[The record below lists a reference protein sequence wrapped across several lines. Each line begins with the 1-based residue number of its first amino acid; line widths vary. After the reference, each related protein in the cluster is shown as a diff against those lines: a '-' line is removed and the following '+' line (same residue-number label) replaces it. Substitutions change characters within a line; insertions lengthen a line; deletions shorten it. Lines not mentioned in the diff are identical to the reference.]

1 MAAMGGSLGLLLD
14 GDWVRKHPFL
24 AERLHSCKTN
34 GWRAEIQARA
44 AMVGN
49 EIETRAR
56 EQIQP
61 ATLARTEL
69 PEAMRPGAA
78 WASSTSTVD
87 YDYDEVDYD
96 YEQPPPPPPRPE
108 QNLRSD
114 SEWSSRWGGRETGAE
129 ESQLPSPKRP
139 RLHDASSE
147 SAATGITGHIAAEQF
162 LASLDPGRDGSP
174 PDVGRPERD
183 SNGAVQQQLLEV
195 QQEVHQRLREALSR
209 QQQIQMKQ
217 EQQQHATAALDHY
230 QDRYQQIRQAQGQP
244 QPGSADSGSNSAV
257 TEQLRQVRKIQEEL
271 RMQQERQQQQPQPPP
286 PVAKQGESSQQ
297 WPQQLQQQL
306 QQLQKQQRDHRQHQ
320 HQQQQQ
326 QQQQHQQHQHHH
338 QHDQQQ
344 YQQHHYQHYH
354 QQSYH
359 VQQQQQQQQHY
370 QPQHYQQQQQCRS
383 AGEPHGSSSSPTTNR
398 KVFVGTY
405 D

>member
-1 MAAMGGSLGLLLD
+1 MAFSYVHISRRIQHFPWLRRSVAIFDRHRDHTD
-14 GDWVRKHPFL
+14 GYDRWH
-24 AERLHSCKTN
+24 AASERLHSCKTN
-34 GWRAEIQARA
+34 GWRAEIQARV

-49 EIETRAR
+49 EIETRER
-56 EQIQP
+56 EQIKT

-108 QNLRSD
+108 QNLRSG

-147 SAATGITGHIAAEQF
+147 SAATGITGHIAAEQV

-209 QQQIQMKQ
+209 QQQIQIKLRRTFKFVKSN
-217 EQQQHATAALDHY
+217 HVTYPRA
-230 QDRYQQIRQAQGQP
+230 IR
-244 QPGSADSGSNSAV
+244 DSF
-257 TEQLRQVRKIQEEL
+257 TRLI
-271 RMQQERQQQQPQPPP
+271 
-286 PVAKQGESSQQ
+286 VACTS
-297 WPQQLQQQL
+297 
-306 QQLQKQQRDHRQHQ
+306 H
-320 HQQQQQ
+320 
-326 QQQQHQQHQHHH
+326 
-338 QHDQQQ
+338 
-344 YQQHHYQHYH
+344 
-354 QQSYH
+354 
-359 VQQQQQQQQHY
+359 
-370 QPQHYQQQQQCRS
+370 
-383 AGEPHGSSSSPTTNR
+383 
-398 KVFVGTY
+398 
-405 D
+405 